1 MKKVAD
7 CLYWPEADKIV
18 AVRVA
23 EHFRVVARIIA
34 RYWMVLYWYY
44 IWYFELSQPPSPCK
58 VPHFPD

>member
-23 EHFRVVARIIA
+23 EHFRVVARITA
-34 RYWMVLYWYY
+34 RYWMVLYR
-44 IWYFELSQPPSPCK
+44 YFIGTVL
-58 VPHFPD
+58 VF

>member
-34 RYWMVLYWYY
+34 RYGMVLY
-44 IWYFELSQPPSPCK
+44 WYFELSQPPSPCK